1 MAKKGRVARILT
13 TLHRVAGTPMSEA
26 LKRRQRSAVQRGDA
40 GTHSGT
46 VSQWRKRKDR
56 QRRREQFEG
65 AAKETG
71 LPHGYHSGM
80 RILLVGEGNLSFAL
94 ALTTLFDGDGSNLL
108 VTSFDRQRI
117 ARAAY
122 PYCEDVEES
131 LTAAGA
137 AVVFDVDVEE
147 PDALRGV
154 AKRWWAA
161 GDDDGGDNPT
171 GRGVGP
177 GGHFKGFDR
186 VVFNF
191 PDAGVGVTPPP
202 VRQGQPGH
210 ARRLLR
216 LGEGFVKTKRR
227 GARGHPRGLG
237 LDARPRV
244 GVERDGRGGAARTGV
259 QGVARLRARGVPRV
273 RALQDA
279 AARVALGRRR
289 RARGGWGPFENGENE
304 GRVEANDDDVAE
316 GAKTLVFQ
324 VDDAPKGGKDGSEL
338 IRKGK
343 TWSLK

>member
-13 TLHRVAGTPMSEA
+13 TLHRVAGTPVSEA
-26 LKRRQRSAVQRGDA
+26 LKRRQRSAIQRGDA

-147 PDALRGV
+147 PDVLRGV

-171 GRGVGP
+171 GLGVGP

-186 VVFNF
+186 IVFNF
-191 PDAGVGVTPPP
+191 PDAGVGVTPPLS
-202 VRQGQPGH
+202 VRANQDMLGAFFDSAKGLLKRNGEVHVATQGFDDR
-210 ARRLLR
+210 ASAWN
-216 LGEGFVKTKRR
+216 VT
-227 GARGHPRGLG
+227 
-237 LDARPRV
+237 
-244 GVERDGRGGAARTGV
+244 GVAARHGLVYRASLDFEPGAFPGYEHYRTLPHESLWGK
-259 QGVARLRARGVPRV
+259 GTRARGTGMATTGARTRDEWRRTTTTSRRAPRRWCSRWTTRRRV
-273 RALQDA
+273 R
-279 AARVALGRRR
+279 RTGR
-289 RARGGWGPFENGENE
+289 
-304 GRVEANDDDVAE
+304 
-316 GAKTLVFQ
+316 
-324 VDDAPKGGKDGSEL
+324 S
-338 IRKGK
+338 
-343 TWSLK
+343 

>member
-13 TLHRVAGTPMSEA
+13 TLHRVAGTPVSEA
-26 LKRRQRSAVQRGDA
+26 LKRRQRSAIQRGDA

-131 LTAAGA
+131 LTESGA

-161 GDDDGGDNPT
+161 GDDDGMRDNPT
-171 GRGVGP
+171 GQGVGP

-186 VVFNF
+186 IVFNF
-191 PDAGVGVTPPP
+191 PDAGVGVTPPMS
-202 VRQGQPGH
+202 VKANQDMLGAFFDSAKGLLRRNGEVHVATRQGQGIEVASAWNVTGVAARHGLVYRASLDFEPGAFPGYEH
-210 ARRLLR
+210 YRTLPHESLW
-216 LGEGFVKTKRR
+216 GEGD
-227 GARGHPRGLG
+227 G
-237 LDARPRV
+237 DAGV
-244 GVERDGRGGAARTGV
+244 GDGG
-259 QGVARLRARGVPRV
+259 
-273 RALQDA
+273 
-279 AARVALGRRR
+279 
-289 RARGGWGPFENGENE
+289 ENGENE
-304 GRVEANDDDVAE
+304 GRVEANEDDVAE

-324 VDDAPKGGKDGSEL
+324 VDDAPKGAKDGSEL

>member
-13 TLHRVAGTPMSEA
+13 TLHRVAGTPVSEA
-26 LKRRQRSAVQRGDA
+26 LKRRQRSAIQRGDA

-147 PDALRGV
+147 PDVLRGV

-171 GRGVGP
+171 GQGVGP

-186 VVFNF
+186 IVFNF

-202 VRQGQPGH
+202 SVRANQDMLGAFFDSAKGLLKRNGEVHVATQGFDDR
-210 ARRLLR
+210 ASAWN
-216 LGEGFVKTKRR
+216 VT
-227 GARGHPRGLG
+227 
-237 LDARPRV
+237 
-244 GVERDGRGGAARTGV
+244 GVAARHGLV
-259 QGVARLRARGVPRV
+259 YRASLDFEPGAFPGYEHYRTLPHESLWGDGDG
-273 RALQDA
+273 DA
-279 AARVALGRRR
+279 GN
-289 RARGGWGPFENGENE
+289 GDGDDGGENE

-324 VDDAPKGGKDGSEL
+324 VDDAPKGAKDGSEL

>member
-13 TLHRVAGTPMSEA
+13 TLHRVAGTPVSEA
-26 LKRRQRSAVQRGDA
+26 LKRRQRSAIQRGDA

-131 LTAAGA
+131 LTESGA

-147 PDALRGV
+147 PDVLRGV

-161 GDDDGGDNPT
+161 GDDGGGDNPT
-171 GRGVGP
+171 GQGVGP

-186 VVFNF
+186 IVFNF
-191 PDAGVGVTPPP
+191 PDAGVGVTPPLS
-202 VRQGQPGH
+202 VRANQDMLGAFFDSAKG
-210 ARRLLR
+210 LLR
-216 LGEGFVKTKRR
+216 RNGEVHVATQGFDDRASAWNVT
-227 GARGHPRGLG
+227 
-237 LDARPRV
+237 
-244 GVERDGRGGAARTGV
+244 GVAARHGLVYRASLDFEPGAFPGTSTTG
-259 QGVARLRARGVPRV
+259 RCR
-273 RALQDA
+273 
-279 AARVALGRRR
+279 RVALGRRR
-289 RARGGWGPFENGENE
+289 RGEGMGARTGERGTSGGERGRRRGGRQDAGVPG
-304 GRVEANDDDVAE
+304 GRRAE
-316 GAKTLVFQ
+316 GC
-324 VDDAPKGGKDGSEL
+324 
-338 IRKGK
+338 
-343 TWSLK
+343 